1 MTTIIAALALA
12 ATTTDLNTE
21 VREDADQLLTTEEG
35 PEGPVVEAAPEAP
48 APKAKK
54 EKVAKEPKAPRVKKE
69 KPAPR
74 PYPFKSKNAIAAEL
88 EASNAFVLSCL
99 QIMQSRQTSAEEE
112 SKATISKN
120 ARGWMSSQAKKGTEL
135 ATKART
141 EGLSYEECE
150 QARALVSRYTKQLA
164 AHFRDEQ
171 IAADPSLKEIASLFS
186 ADLTRDVGPPDPSL
200 DPTDQ
205 RGVNAVSAGET
216 LLGLPGLQCCE
227 YLCHCFCT

>member
-1 MTTIIAALALA
+1 MTTLIAAALI
-12 ATTTDLNTE
+12 ATTATTADLDLE
-21 VREDADQLLTTEEG
+21 ILSDAELIEEG
-35 PEGPVVEAAPEAP
+35 PEGPAVEAAEVP
-48 APKAKK
+48 AKEPKAKK
-54 EKVAKEPKAPRVKKE
+54 APKEPKAPRAKKE
-69 KPAPR
+69 PKPKR
-74 PYPFKSKNAIAAEL
+74 PYPFATKNQIAADIESSTPFAL
-88 EASNAFVLSCL
+88 ACL

-112 SKATISKN
+112 TKATISKN
-120 ARGWMSSQAKKGTEL
+120 ARGWMSSQAKRGTEL
-135 ATKART
+135 ATKARN
-141 EGLSYEECE
+141 EGLTVEETE

-171 IAADPSLKEIASLFS
+171 IAADPSLAEIAALFS

-227 YLCHCFCT
+227 YLYHCFRA